1 MKIKVINII
10 LNTANIN
17 IEKIIDEIII
27 FLIMEITKYIIII
40 QIAKKNI
47 ILIRIVQN
55 LNQLHLVLLIQIN
68 LPCCTLMP

>member
-17 IEKIIDEIII
+17 IEKIIDKIII
-27 FLIMEITKYIIII
+27 FLIMEITEYIIII
-40 QIAKKNI
+40 QITKKNI

>member
-17 IEKIIDEIII
+17 IEKIIDKIII
-27 FLIMEITKYIIII
+27 FLIMEITKYMIII
-40 QIAKKNI
+40 QITKKNI

>member
-17 IEKIIDEIII
+17 IEKIIDKIII

-40 QIAKKNI
+40 QITKKNI